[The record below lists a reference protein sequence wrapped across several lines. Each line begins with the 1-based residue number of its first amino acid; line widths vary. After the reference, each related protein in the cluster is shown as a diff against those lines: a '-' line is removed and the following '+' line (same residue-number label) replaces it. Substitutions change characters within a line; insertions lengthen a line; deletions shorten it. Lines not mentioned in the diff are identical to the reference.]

1 MSYYI
6 MRQHVDE
13 WEERYKSWRKAKKE
27 KEIQEGNAAENDEN
41 LAEKMRQY
49 ELAQKAEEERAA
61 NLHAYDVLEVMDFRN
76 STILYM
82 VILLVVLLIL
92 YIIFRK
98 YW

>member
-1 MSYYI
+1 

-27 KEIQEGNAAENDEN
+27 KEIQDGSVAENDEH

-61 NLHAYDVLEVMDFRN
+61 NLHAYDVPEVMDFRK
-76 STILYM
+76 SALLYI
-82 VILLVVLLIL
+82 VIVLIVLLIIYVL
-92 YIIFRK
+92 FRK
-98 YW
+98 YF